1 MPRQPFPG
9 TITAVVAQ
17 KRTRRHLGTRVN
29 VFIGEKFSFALDLTL
44 AERHGLRPGF
54 VIDRALLDEL
64 LREDGDA
71 RAYAR
76 ALHFLSYRL
85 RTRREIEE
93 RLERDEWP
101 PQVVERVLARLQSE
115 GQVND
120 ENFAAAW
127 VESRSLSRPRGARA
141 LQFEL
146 RQKGVARENIQG
158 ALPDTEQEIANA
170 AEALRRKEREY
181 ARFDERTRRD
191 KMLAFL
197 QRRGFNYSTAKAA
210 LSRLQDEEESA

>member
-1 MPRQPFPG
+1 MSREPFPG
-9 TITAVVAQ
+9 IVTAVIAQ
-17 KRTRRHLGTRVN
+17 ERTRRHLGTRVN
-29 VFIGEKFSFALDLTL
+29 VFINDRFSFALDLML

-54 VIDRALLDEL
+54 RIEAALLDEL

-93 RLERDEWP
+93 RLQRDEWP
-101 PQVVERVLARLQSE
+101 PTVIERVLARLQCE

-120 ENFAAAW
+120 DNFAAAW

-146 RQKGVARENIQG
+146 RNKGVAKESIQD
-158 ALPDTEQEIANA
+158 ALPDSDQEIANA
-170 AEALRRKEREY
+170 AEALRRKQREY
-181 ARFDERTRRD
+181 ARFDERTRRE
-191 KMLAFL
+191 KMIAFL
-197 QRRGFNYSTAKAA
+197 QRRGFNYSTARAA
-210 LSRLQDEEESA
+210 LHQLEEE